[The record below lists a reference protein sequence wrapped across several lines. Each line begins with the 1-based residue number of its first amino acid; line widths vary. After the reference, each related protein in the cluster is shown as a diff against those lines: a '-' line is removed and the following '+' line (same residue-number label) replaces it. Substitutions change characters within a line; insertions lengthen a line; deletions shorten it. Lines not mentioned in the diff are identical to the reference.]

1 MKYAYY
7 PGCSLEKNA
16 AAYHN
21 STLAISAPLGLE
33 LEEIEDWN
41 CCGATEYFAI
51 NRLAAYSLVARN
63 LALAEKQCGKLDL
76 VAPCSACFLNL
87 SKVDAQLQEDPSLAD
102 KVNRSLAEAN
112 LHYKSGSVKP
122 RHLLQVI
129 MDDIGLDA
137 IKAQVTK
144 PLQGLRIAPYYG
156 CMIVRPGYLGKV
168 DNTEY
173 PMSLD
178 RMMSAIGATVV
189 DFPLKSACCG
199 GHMTQLNQD
208 IALDM
213 IRILLQNAVD
223 NQADVIVTTC
233 PMCQLNLDAYQGDVN
248 RHFKTKF
255 NLPVLYFTQLLGL
268 AYGMDAKTLGIG
280 KELVDARQVLTKIG
294 VEVPPEEPPK
304 AKRPPK
310 EALPMPKMPE
320 EAQP

>member
-16 AAYHN
+16 AAYHL
-21 STLAISAPLGLE
+21 STMAISAPLGLE
-33 LEEIEDWN
+33 FEEIEDWN
-41 CCGATEYFAI
+41 CCGATEYIAI

-63 LALAEKQCGKLDL
+63 LALAEKQFGKMDV

-87 SKVDAQLQEDPSLAD
+87 AKADTYMKEDPSLEG
-102 KVNRSLAEAN
+102 KVNQALAQAG
-112 LHYKSGSVKP
+112 LHYKGGTIKP
-122 RHLLQVI
+122 RHLLQVL
-129 MDDIGLDA
+129 MEDVGLEA
-137 IKAQVTK
+137 IKAKVTN
-144 PLQGLRIAPYYG
+144 PLTGLRIAPYYG
-156 CMIVRPGYLGKV
+156 CMIVRPGFEGKF

-173 PMSLD
+173 PTSLD
-178 RMMSAIGATVV
+178 HMMRLTGATVV
-189 DFPLKSACCG
+189 EFPLKAACCG

-223 NQADVIVTTC
+223 NQADVIATLC

-255 NLPVLYFTQLLGL
+255 NIPILYFTQLLGL

-280 KELVDARQVLTKIG
+280 KELVDARQALSKIG
-294 VEVPPEEPPK
+294 VEAPPEEPAKP
-304 AKRPPK
+304 KRPPK
-310 EALPMPKMPE
+310 EALPMPRMPE
-320 EAQP
+320 EVNP

>member
-21 STLAISAPLGLE
+21 STMAISAPLGLE

-41 CCGATEYFAI
+41 CCGATEYFTI

-63 LALAEKQCGKLDL
+63 LALAEKQCGKIDL

-87 SKVDAQLQEDPSLAD
+87 SKVDAHLQEDHSLAN
-102 KVNRSLAEAN
+102 KVNQSLAEAG
-112 LHYKSGSVKP
+112 LHYNSGSVKA

-129 MDDIGLDA
+129 VDDIGLEA
-137 IKAQVTK
+137 VKAHVTR

-156 CMIVRPGYLGKV
+156 CMIVRPGYLGKF

-189 DFPLKSACCG
+189 DYPLKAACCG

-223 NQADVIVTTC
+223 NQADVIVTLC

-255 NLPVLYFTQLLGL
+255 NIPILYFTQMLGL

-280 KELVDARQVLTKIG
+280 KELVDARQALSKIG

-310 EALPMPKMPE
+310 EALPMPRMPE
-320 EAQP
+320 EA